1 MKNVISIPKHL
12 QNLQDINP
20 VMVNGLESTSDLS
33 GFLGGLRVFISL
45 IVLSHPGCPGTMIMA
60 LRDF

>member
-1 MKNVISIPKHL
+1 MKNVKSIPKHL

-33 GFLGGLRVFISL
+33 GFLGGLFVFISL
-45 IVLSHPGCPGTMIMA
+45 IVLNHP
-60 LRDF
+60 